1 MRGVIDHAKS
11 YYAVS
16 SVLFIAGVSGEPDL
30 VVLKVIIIVYITT

>member
-1 MRGVIDHAKS
+1 MRGVIDHAKA

-30 VVLKVIIIVYITT
+30 VVSKVIVYITT